1 MNEKL
6 KYSVAGHLFCIE
18 TPDRARTT
26 GIMPNYTPFRVEN
39 SSGDDFLFSLRGH
52 REVHLPE
59 FPPDDTMEWNGV
71 DYRVYHSPEGMVVS
85 MRQGEKEHRFFAP
98 ADWKEVVCDLSF
110 TDKNEAVFLNSFLRL
125 AFGVTSILAN
135 RTIKIHA
142 SVTELNGKALVFLG
156 KSGPGKSTHSRLWRE
171 FVPDCT
177 LLNDDEP
184 LIRVFED
191 EPVRVYG
198 APWSGSTACFRNAS
212 AEVAAFI
219 HLYQSPENRL
229 TRLRNVEALSSL
241 YASAAMLRSDAG
253 NKDRVLD
260 VVAAVLQRVPVY
272 RLDCRPD
279 YEAVSLTRSLLP

>member
-6 KYSVAGHLFCIE
+6 EYRVADHFFCIE
-18 TPDRARTT
+18 TPDRALTS
-26 GIMPNYTPFRVEN
+26 GIMSSYTPFRVEN
-39 SSGDDFLFSLRGH
+39 NSDNDFLFRLKGN
-52 REVHLPE
+52 REVRVAG

-71 DYRVYHSPEGMVVS
+71 DYKVYHTPEGMIVS
-85 MRQGEKEHRFFAP
+85 MKQGEREHRFFAP

-156 KSGPGKSTHSRLWRE
+156 KSGTGKSTHSRLWRE

-212 AEVAAFI
+212 AEVAAFV

>member
-1 MNEKL
+1 
-6 KYSVAGHLFCIE
+6 
-18 TPDRARTT
+18 
-26 GIMPNYTPFRVEN
+26 
-39 SSGDDFLFSLRGH
+39 
-52 REVHLPE
+52 
-59 FPPDDTMEWNGV
+59 
-71 DYRVYHSPEGMVVS
+71 
-85 MRQGEKEHRFFAP
+85 
-98 ADWKEVVCDLSF
+98 
-110 TDKNEAVFLNSFLRL
+110 
-125 AFGVTSILAN
+125 
-135 RTIKIHA
+135 

-156 KSGPGKSTHSRLWRE
+156 KSGTGKSTHSRLWRE